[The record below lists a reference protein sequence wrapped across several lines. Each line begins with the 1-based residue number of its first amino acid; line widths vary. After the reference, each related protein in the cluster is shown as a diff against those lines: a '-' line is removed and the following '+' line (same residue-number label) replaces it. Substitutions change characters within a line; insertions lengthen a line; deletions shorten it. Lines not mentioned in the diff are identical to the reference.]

1 MSIDSRF
8 GVQRANADQAAVT
21 ATTTTTATTTALET
35 DLDALRTLT
44 NEMRTVLVEHGF
56 MKGAA

>member
-1 MSIDSRF
+1 MSINARF

-35 DLDALRTLT
+35 DLDALRTLA
-44 NEMRTVLVEHGF
+44 NE